1 MHLGRNLSSRAL
13 IIYQEMISLRPQTMI
28 LGGGKVKHYVS
39 SVLALHMRCPVG
51 GLGDTHDTAT
61 YAEGGKGYM
70 EGSDVVCRDCR
81 GRERSRSNTRKR
93 EIYIRLGTD
102 LGDARDLW

>member
-1 MHLGRNLSSRAL
+1 VKKRIMSDYVTVSQDAQLMHLGRNLSSRVL

-61 YAEGGKGYM
+61 YAEGGKG
-70 EGSDVVCRDCR
+70 DV
-81 GRERSRSNTRKR
+81 K
-93 EIYIRLGTD
+93 
-102 LGDARDLW
+102 